1 MKVLAENRKAYFEY
15 FIENKFEAGLALI
28 GSEVKSLRNE
38 SVSLVDTYV
47 QIKNGEAFAVNM
59 FIGRYDKNNLEKT
72 DERRTRKLLL
82 HKTEIFKLERAVK
95 EKGYSIIP
103 LKIYFSGKHA
113 KLEIALA
120 KGKKLYDKKR
130 TIQERDLKREALRE
144 AK

>member
-15 FIENKFEAGLALI
+15 FIESKFEAGLALI

-82 HKTEIFKLERAVK
+82 HKTEISKLERAVK
-95 EKGYSIIP
+95 EKGYSIVP
-103 LKIYFSGKHA
+103 LKIYFSGKTA

-130 TIQERDLKREALRE
+130 TIQERDLKREALRD

>member
-15 FIENKFEAGLALI
+15 FIESKFEAGLALI